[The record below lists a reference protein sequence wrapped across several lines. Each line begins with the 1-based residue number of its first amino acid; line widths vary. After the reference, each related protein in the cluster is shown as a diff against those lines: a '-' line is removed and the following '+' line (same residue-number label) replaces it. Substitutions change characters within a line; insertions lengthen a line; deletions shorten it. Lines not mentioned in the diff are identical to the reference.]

1 MGGPMR
7 YVNFENIALGGG
19 TSALLK
25 MGKNNCCS
33 SQQFIN
39 FVLPLWM
46 VKSQTSG
53 HTNVIISP
61 FSPEFVNSNSFNSA
75 YIMKYTHTVQC
86 VWLCWILPR
95 LLGEQFISL
104 DFKKCLCLL
113 SFFPFSSYSSFSLYH
128 FSHFHLIFCYPVFSL
143 KIFQY

>member
-1 MGGPMR
+1 M
-7 YVNFENIALGGG
+7 NFENIALGGG

-113 SFFPFSSYSSFSLYH
+113 SFFLFLLIAPLVCITS
-128 FSHFHLIFCYPVFSL
+128 LIFIWYFVTQCFHWKFSN
-143 KIFQY
+143 ISG